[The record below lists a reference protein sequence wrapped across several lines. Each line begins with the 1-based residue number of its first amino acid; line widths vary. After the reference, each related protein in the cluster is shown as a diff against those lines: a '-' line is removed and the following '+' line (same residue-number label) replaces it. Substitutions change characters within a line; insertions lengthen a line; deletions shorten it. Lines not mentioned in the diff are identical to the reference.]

1 MKGVVFKGSRQLELM
16 DFPDLAPGPTMSCWR
31 SKHLE

>member
-16 DFPDLAPGPTMSCWR
+16 GFPDPAPGPTMLCWR
-31 SKHLE
+31 SISRE